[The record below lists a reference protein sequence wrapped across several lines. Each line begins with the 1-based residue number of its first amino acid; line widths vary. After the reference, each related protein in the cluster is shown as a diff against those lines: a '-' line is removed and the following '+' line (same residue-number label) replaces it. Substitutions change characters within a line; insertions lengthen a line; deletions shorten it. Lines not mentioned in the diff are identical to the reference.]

1 MMIRTTFL
9 NLSPSQRISLMFK
22 LMVKK
27 GGILPKAGRFVLD
40 NYFIHIRQ
48 PNDIDI
54 QEARHEDFRS
64 EFVEVIK

>member
-1 MMIRTTFL
+1 
-9 NLSPSQRISLMFK
+9 MFK